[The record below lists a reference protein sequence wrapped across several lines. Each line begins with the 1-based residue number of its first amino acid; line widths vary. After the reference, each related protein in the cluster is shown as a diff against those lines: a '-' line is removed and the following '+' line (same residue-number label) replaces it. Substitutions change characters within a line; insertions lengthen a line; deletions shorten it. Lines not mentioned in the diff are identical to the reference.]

1 MLGFER
7 MNYIMRELE
16 LNKSVTINEL
26 AEKYNVSPS
35 TIRRNLNELAREGIV
50 KRTYGGAVL
59 LDRQGHEI
67 PYQIREV
74 ENPNEKLIIAELA
87 AKFVRDDSC
96 IFMDSTSTVR
106 NLIRF
111 LTEKKNLKIITN
123 SILVTTEAL
132 QTLDAQIYCTGGW
145 AHGMS
150 MGFVGEDCR
159 RQALGFYVDT
169 LFMSVYAVDL
179 KKGVTGVNEDNTFLR
194 RELIKNSQKTILLVD
209 HSKLGRV
216 AYRKIC
222 DLKDIDYIITDR
234 KPSAEWISKLQEENV
249 ELIYPGSDQIP

>member
-1 MLGFER
+1 MLSFER

-16 LNKSVTINEL
+16 LYKSVTINEL

-59 LDRQGHEI
+59 LDKQGNEI
-67 PYQIREV
+67 PFQVREV
-74 ENPNEKLIIAELA
+74 ENPREKLIIAELA
-87 AKFVRDDSC
+87 SQFVRDDSY

-106 NLIRF
+106 NLVRF
-111 LTEKKNLKIITN
+111 LTDKKNLKIITN

-145 AHGMS
+145 AHELS
-150 MGFVGEDCR
+150 MGFVGEECKK
-159 RQALGFYVDT
+159 QALGFYVDT
-169 LFMSVYAVDL
+169 LFMSVNAVDL
-179 KKGVTGVNEDNTFLR
+179 KKGLTGVNEDNAFLR
-194 RELIKNSQKTILLVD
+194 RELVKNSKHTVLMVD
-209 HSKLGRV
+209 HSKFGRV

-222 DLKDIDYIITDR
+222 DLKDIDCIITDQ
-234 KPSAEWISKLQEENV
+234 KPSEEWINKLQEENV
-249 ELIYPGSDQIP
+249 ELIYPDTD